1 MTRFDEVTRLQEL
14 EKKAT
19 PTPWYYG
26 VHPDNC
32 DTCEDCD
39 PSDTM
44 CDNHIK
50 PDFGPVAMISSGDV
64 VPGIF
69 ASVVFGAE
77 DNPNGQTIAGFR
89 NAAPWFLEIAACF
102 QPGDARIF
110 KGILRYLTEDF
121 ENGEYSNEM
130 VMFLMEGTDMRT
142 DMVKTLLRMLKAAEI
157 MEELE

>member
-1 MTRFDEVTRLQEL
+1 MTRFDEVARLQEM

-39 PSDTM
+39 PSDTGM
-44 CDNHIK
+44 CDNPIK
-50 PDFGPVAMISSGDV
+50 ADFGPVAMISSGDV

-69 ASVVFGAE
+69 ASVVFDAQ
-77 DNPNGQTIAGFR
+77 DNPNGQTIACFR
-89 NAAPWFLEIAACF
+89 NAAPWLLEAAACF
-102 QPGDARIF
+102 QPGDAERIAR
-110 KGILRYLTEDF
+110 IVRDDLL
-121 ENGEYSNEM
+121 
-130 VMFLMEGTDMRT
+130 EGCCGQCNADVDMMHR
-142 DMVKTLLRMLKAAEI
+142 LQKAAEI